1 MLDLNTILTTY
12 VIDTAAANTYAIV
25 DLPSAAKPSR
35 WSIGGI
41 AWAYSSM
48 VNDTSGGVFAVQ
60 LDTSAG
66 LFVHATPATD
76 TTGLAALSVLA
87 ASTTLVLGVEITEVG
102 FDSMIFAEPVKFAP
116 GYRIQIG
123 LADGGGSHR
132 VSVLGAKLV

>member
-25 DLPSAAKPSR
+25 DLPAAAKPSR

-66 LFVHATPATD
+66 LFVHFFNFY
-76 TTGLAALSVLA
+76 S
-87 ASTTLVLGVEITEVG
+87 
-102 FDSMIFAEPVKFAP
+102 FQYNK
-116 GYRIQIG
+116 
-123 LADGGGSHR
+123 HN
-132 VSVLGAKLV
+132 